1 MAPKRI
7 LFNPDEYKFS
17 DTSFSKLMQKRI
29 RKVLIICSSYDYFML
44 EEDGRIDE
52 QIFNEYASLNLRY
65 PPIFIHADSHTR
77 AFEILEEER
86 IDLVIEMLST
96 GEVDTFELAKL
107 IKLRYSG
114 IPIVVLTHF
123 SREVSLKLENEDL
136 SAIDYVFSWLGNADL
151 LLAIIKLIEDKMNAQ
166 HDVHEVGV
174 QVILLV
180 EDSIRYISSYLPVL
194 YKIIFVQSRE
204 FMKEGLNE
212 HQKMLRMRGRPKILL
227 ATNYD
232 EAVNLYHRYKENVL
246 GVISDVSYKKN
257 PLERDNKT
265 KAGFRLAQLIKSED
279 LHLPFLLQSSDIEN
293 QEIAKELNA
302 GFIHKYSKNLS
313 HEVKEYINRY
323 FMFGEFIF
331 RDPET
336 QEEKCVATD
345 LQSLQQIIMT
355 IPDNIF
361 LYHTERNDFTKWL
374 NSRALFALARM
385 FRSIRTSDF
394 SSLDEARKYIY
405 RAIANYRT
413 SKGRGVIAQ
422 FDRERYD
429 EFMLFTRIGDGSIG
443 GKARGL
449 AFINT
454 LIKKYNL
461 YNKFG
466 DVFITIPRTI
476 VLSTEIFEMFMEAN
490 HLYQKALSNASDEV
504 ILNEFV
510 NASLPAELDE
520 DLEVIVKSFQ
530 KPIAVRSSSKL
541 EDSHYQPFAGIYS
554 TYMVPVFH
562 DNPGLSKK
570 YLADAIKC
578 VYASAFFKSSKAYMT
593 VTSNVIDE
601 EKMGI
606 VLQEVCGSEIDGK
619 FYPTISGVA
628 RSINFYPV
636 EPEKSTDGIA
646 YIAYGL
652 GKQIV
657 EGGMSLRFSPKYPS
671 KVLQLSLP
679 EMALRDTQRHFFAL
693 DLKKDAFKPSVNDS
707 INLVRQR
714 IKEGEKDPAFKYI
727 ASTFDYQ
734 NNMIRD
740 DVFHEGKRLITFS
753 HILNHHVVPL
763 AEILQTLLNVGQ
775 REMNNPIE
783 IEFAMDLNPEEGESV
798 IFNFLQIR
806 PIVQNENSLKFKLD
820 GIDEK
825 DTIIYSRRAL
835 GNGVFK
841 DLSDIVYVPPGK
853 FKPEATPR
861 IAESVTHINAK
872 FLEEKKNYILIGPG
886 RWGSTDPWL
895 GIPVQWPQISQAR
908 IIVESGLKNY
918 RIDPSQGTH
927 FFQNMTSFRV
937 GYLTINPYENDGYY
951 DVEYLNKLPAEY
963 EDEYI
968 RHVKFEQP
976 VEVQIDGKQNLG
988 VIFKNGQE

>member
-17 DTSFSKLMQKRI
+17 DTSFSKLMQRRI

-77 AFEILEEER
+77 AFEILENER

-107 IKLRYSG
+107 IKLRYNE

-136 SAIDYVFSWLGNADL
+136 SAIDYVFSWLGNADI

-232 EAVNLYHRYKENVL
+232 EAVDLYHRYKENVL
-246 GVISDVSYKKN
+246 GVISDVSYKKS
-257 PLERDNKT
+257 PTERDNKT
-265 KAGFRLAQLIKSED
+265 KAGFRLAKLVKSED
-279 LHLPFLLQSSDIEN
+279 QHLPILLQSSDLEN
-293 QEIAKELNA
+293 EEIAKELNA

-331 RDPET
+331 RDPQT
-336 QEEKCVATD
+336 LEEKCVATD

-355 IPDNIF
+355 IPDNVF
-361 LYHTERNDFTKWL
+361 LYHTEKNDFTKWL

-385 FRSIRTSDF
+385 FRSIRPSDF
-394 SSLDEARKYIY
+394 ANLDEARKYIY

-429 EFMLFTRIGDGSIG
+429 EYMLFTRIGDGSVG

-454 LIKKYNL
+454 LIKKYSL
-461 YNKFG
+461 HKKFG
-466 DVFITIPRTI
+466 DVLITIPRTI
-476 VLSTEIFEMFMEAN
+476 VLSTDIFERFMESN
-490 HLYQKALSNASDEV
+490 HLYEKALSNASDEE
-504 ILNEFV
+504 ILEEFI
-510 NASLPAELDE
+510 NASLPKELE
-520 DLEVIVKSFQ
+520 KDLEIIVKNFR

-541 EDSHYQPFAGIYS
+541 EDSHYQPFAGIYA
-554 TYMVPVFH
+554 TYMVPVFS
-562 DNPGLSKK
+562 DNPVLSKK
-570 YLADAIKC
+570 LLSDAIKS
-578 VYASAFFKSSKAYMT
+578 VYASAYYKSSKAYMA

-646 YIAYGL
+646 RIAYGL

-657 EGGMSLRFSPKYPS
+657 EGGMSLRFSPKYPA

-693 DLKKDAFKPSVNDS
+693 NLAPETFKPSVDDS
-707 INLVRQR
+707 MNLVRQR
-714 IKEGEKDPAFKYI
+714 IKEGEKDPAFKYV

-740 DVFHEGKRLITFS
+740 GLLHEGKRLITFS
-753 HILNHHVVPL
+753 HILNHNVVPL
-763 AEILQTLLNVGQ
+763 VEILQTLLNIGQ

-783 IEFAMDLNPEEGESV
+783 IEFAMDLNPDEDGKTMT
-798 IFNFLQIR
+798 FNFLQIR
-806 PIVQNENSLKFKLD
+806 PIVQNENSLNFKLD

-825 DTIIYSRRAL
+825 NTIIYSKRAL

-841 DLSDIVYVPPGK
+841 DIFDMVYVPPSK
-853 FKPEATPR
+853 FKPEATQQ
-861 IAESVTHINAK
+861 IAERVTTINNS
-872 FLEEKKNYILIGPG
+872 FLDKKSNYILIGPG

-908 IIVESGLKNY
+908 IIVESGLKNF

-951 DVEYLNKLPAEY
+951 DVDYLNELPAVY
-963 EDEYI
+963 EDEFI
-968 RHVKFEQP
+968 RHVRFEQSL
-976 VEVQIDGKQNLG
+976 EAQIDGKQNLG
-988 VIFKNGQE
+988 VIFKP